1 MRNQDIAS
9 RTHYYSMLGT
19 LRRTFSSV
27 SSSFRSTSRITS
39 TTRIGNYS
47 RLFHNVPFHEDLTE
61 VDEDLFNLEGFKH
74 YKEAPDVQALR
85 KKLGLSEKKDSLS
98 SNNEKGTDSDATTKF
113 QHEDFD
119 ISSFINACKLHQ
131 PVVFV
136 SKLSNPYTNL
146 AIEDYIYNQM
156 PLAVEG
162 NANRLMFYVNSPCV
176 VIGKNQNPWNEVN
189 LPLLNNLRIPL
200 VRRRSGGG
208 TVVHDLGNVN
218 YSFMTTKDN
227 FDRHTFA
234 NLVARAVN
242 GIADPEKRIMVTER
256 GDIVTEK
263 DNLKVSGSAYKLS
276 KGKSYHHGTMLLNL
290 NLEVLRQLLRRDV
303 AKVGVVKSQA
313 AIASVR
319 SPVTNLNIP
328 NEEFIEA
335 VTNEFKESYGTVRER
350 EETDLSQDLN
360 REVDGFDQTSMLGLD
375 AFVDAYSG
383 RNCTVITIDD
393 TTELPEEVEEVKTHL
408 MKWEWKFGS
417 TTKFTHTFTNSD
429 RSFQVILTVEKKGLV
444 SSVEVVGEDSIK
456 DHFEFLNL
464 VIERGDSVR
473 YSGSEVAGFVTDD
486 AISDWLGESIDG
498 ST

>member
-27 SSSFRSTSRITS
+27 SRSFRSTSRITS
-39 TTRIGNYS
+39 ISRIGNES

-74 YKEAPDVQALR
+74 YKEAPDVQALG
-85 KKLGLSEKKDSLS
+85 KKLGLSEKKDFLPL
-98 SNNEKGTDSDATTKF
+98 NNEKGTDSDATTNS
-113 QHEDFD
+113 QQEGFD
-119 ISSFINACKLHQ
+119 IFINACKLHQ

-156 PLAVEG
+156 PLAAEG

-256 GDIVTEK
+256 GDIVSEK

-276 KGKSYHHGTMLLNL
+276 KGRSYHHGTMLLNL
-290 NLEVLRQLLRRDV
+290 NLDVLRQLLHRDV

-350 EETDLSQDLN
+350 EETGLSQDPN
-360 REVDGFDQTSMLGLD
+360 RKGEEFDQTSMLGLD

-383 RNCTVITIDD
+383 RNCTVVSIDE
-393 TTELPEEVEEVKTHL
+393 TTEFPEEVEEVKTQL
-408 MKWEWKFGS
+408 MTWEWKFGS
-417 TTKFTHTFTNSD
+417 TTKFTHTFTNTD
-429 RSFQVILTVEKKGLV
+429 RNFQVILTVEKKGLV
-444 SSVEVVGEDSIK
+444 SSVEVVGADSIK
-456 DHFEFLNL
+456 EHFEFLNL
-464 VIERGDSVR
+464 VVERGDSVR